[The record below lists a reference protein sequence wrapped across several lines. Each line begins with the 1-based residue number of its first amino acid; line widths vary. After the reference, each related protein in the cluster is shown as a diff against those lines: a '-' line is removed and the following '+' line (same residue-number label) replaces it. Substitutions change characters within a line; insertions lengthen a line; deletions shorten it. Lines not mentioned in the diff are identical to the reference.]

1 MLLALYDGEAAG
13 AVGVKGLSNGYC
25 EMKRLFARPGFRG
38 KRVGFELVSRI
49 IEEARKRGYSH
60 MRLDTLPAM
69 EKAISLYTYFGF
81 KEIYLIGVDLNYTK
95 PDNLVTTQNY
105 GVPIFDMESDDPNHF
120 HRDYFGKGYRWHE
133 PQQEKMG
140 EAFEKAGRVCCS
152 NGVKVFNAGIGGKLH
167 CFPRVEFLRL
177 FC

>member
-1 MLLALYDGEAAG
+1 MLEIIEAQSESHVALVGELFVDYWNWLGFEPCFEGFDTELANLSAAYGPPRGCMLLALYDGEAAG

-81 KEIYLIGVDLNYTK
+81 KEIGQYREDPIPGAKYLELE
-95 PDNLVTTQNY
+95 L
-105 GVPIFDMESDDPNHF
+105 
-120 HRDYFGKGYRWHE
+120 
-133 PQQEKMG
+133 
-140 EAFEKAGRVCCS
+140 
-152 NGVKVFNAGIGGKLH
+152 
-167 CFPRVEFLRL
+167 
-177 FC
+177 